1 MTVRIELSYDGELHT
16 SAEHPSGAK
25 LGTDA
30 PLDNQGRGEAFSPT
44 DLVAA
49 ALGSCMMTVMGIV
62 ARRHDW
68 SLEGSKVTV
77 DKEMVANPVRRLGRL
92 GVAFEMAPGIPK
104 DARKILERTAHTCPV
119 CKSLC
124 SEVEVDVHF
133 DWSRG

>member
-30 PLDNQGRGEAFSPT
+30 PIDNEGRGEAFSPT

-68 SLEGSKVTV
+68 ALEGSQVSV
-77 DKEMVANPVRRLGRL
+77 DKEMVAKPVRRIGRL
-92 GVAFEMAPGIPK
+92 GVQFVMAPGIPEE
-104 DARKILERTAHTCPV
+104 ARPILERAANTCTV
-119 CKSLC
+119 
-124 SEVEVDVHF
+124 SESMGDLVEVDVEF
-133 DWSRG
+133 DWR